1 MQSKESQK
9 RERKKLFEETTL
21 QHLDALYATA
31 LRLCRNERDAEDLVQ
46 ETYLKGFKYFH
57 QYTQG
62 TNCRAWLFK
71 ILRNTFIN
79 SYRRKVKERE
89 ILQRQENGS
98 LQKSLICP
106 DSVERYANPEKRV
119 MYSSLG
125 DDVVKALDGLR
136 PEFRI
141 VVVLSDLQGFSYKE
155 IAAIMEIP
163 IGTVMSRLFRARRTL
178 RGELH
183 QFGIQQGYLAPPVPL
198 KLAVGFFYSI
208 G

>member
-1 MQSKESQK
+1 MKSTETQQ
-9 RERKKLFEETTL
+9 RERKKLFEKTTL
-21 QHLDALYATA
+21 KHLDDLYATA

-79 SYRRKVKERE
+79 AYRRKAKERE

-106 DSVERYANPEKRV
+106 DSVERFANPEQRV
-119 MYSSLG
+119 LYSSLG

-136 PEFRI
+136 PEFRM

-155 IAAIMEIP
+155 IAAIMEVP

-178 RGELH
+178 RAELR
-183 QFGIQQGYLAPPVPL
+183 QFGIQQGYLEPMPL
-198 KLAVGFFYSI
+198 KLAVGSS
-208 G
+208 

>member
-198 KLAVGFFYSI
+198 RLAVGSS
-208 G
+208 

>member
-1 MQSKESQK
+1 MKSTESQQ

-21 QHLDALYATA
+21 KHLDDLYGTA

-79 SYRRKVKERE
+79 AYRRKAKERE

-98 LQKSLICP
+98 LQKSLICA
-106 DSVERYANPEKRV
+106 DSVERFANPEQRV
-119 MYSSLG
+119 LYSSLG

-136 PEFRI
+136 PEFRM

-155 IAAIMEIP
+155 IAAIMEVP

-178 RGELH
+178 RAELR
-183 QFGIQQGYLAPPVPL
+183 QFGIQQGYLEPMPL
-198 KLAVGFFYSI
+198 KLAVGSS
-208 G
+208 